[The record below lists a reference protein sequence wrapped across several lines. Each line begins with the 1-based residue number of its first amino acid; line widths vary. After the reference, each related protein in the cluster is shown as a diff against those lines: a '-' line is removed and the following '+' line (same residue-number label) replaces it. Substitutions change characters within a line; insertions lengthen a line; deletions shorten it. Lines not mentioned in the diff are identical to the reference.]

1 MAGAFSGHMVES
13 FSNTMQFGQPAT
25 PSIVTS
31 GAMMFDSGMHGC
43 GTSFM
48 PKPLFANPF
57 NGTIPEDSANR
68 IATLQAKLNK
78 KLGPEYISQRPGPAG
93 GPKLTYAEGWKII
106 NLANE
111 VFGFNGWSSN
121 VVNLTTDFVEYS
133 EESRRYNVGVTAILR
148 VTLRDGTHH
157 EDVGYGMLENSK
169 SKAAALDKCK
179 KEAVTDALKRT
190 LRNFGNLLGNC
201 LYDKAYAQE
210 VVKIKV
216 PPAKFDKSDLYR
228 RPEFE
233 EKPNMSTTPAPAP
246 VPQAMPEPTT
256 KRGDE
261 LHIKPEPQTPQGETP
276 MSYVP
281 RHLRQ
286 EIAAAQQLPSTPTH
300 KTTARESTSG
310 SRTTDTPPKRG
321 PRSLGVQ
328 KLAGLNTPIQTPP
341 GGPPMQSHAQYRQTE
356 RHPLAREAHTE
367 RKASFSD
374 VPPQVNA
381 ADDSQVD
388 FPSIG
393 DGEDSFHIN
402 SEDDAFL
409 AAVDLGEGDLGRP
422 IYFEEGLVST
432 DILND
437 LMIGGR
443 QEGMQLNVTAKSPI
457 IEPAPAQLH
466 GRANSSGSSLGGSSD
481 SHQGAGRGVT
491 LANAWS
497 GLQSNAQS
505 SNSSTGQHILQFR
518 NGQVN
523 SVSTSSTVAVP
534 LSVSSVP
541 GPSAQNTK
549 QPGGMSMGGLNLPPG
564 MKPPFQKQVAKPIIL
579 PLAQRAAGN
588 QVGPSTNVL
597 KRNVD
602 IMQGSSSSR
611 PPMQGMGLARQQQ
624 QDAGV
629 RRQPHA
635 HPDISEGGDTKKMKR

>member
-1 MAGAFSGHMVES
+1 MAGAFSGHMLES
-13 FSNTMQFGQPAT
+13 FSNMQSGQPYT

-43 GTSFM
+43 DTPFM
-48 PKPLFANPF
+48 SKPLFANPF
-57 NGTIPEDSANR
+57 NGSIPEDSATR

-93 GPKLTYAEGWKII
+93 CPKLTYAEGWKII

-233 EKPNMSTTPAPAP
+233 EKPDISTTPAPAP

-256 KRGDE
+256 KREDK
-261 LHIKPEPQTPQGETP
+261 LYIKTEPQTPQGETP
-276 MSYVP
+276 ITYVP

-286 EIAAAQQLPSTPTH
+286 EIAAAGQSPSTPTH
-300 KTTARESTSG
+300 KDPARASTSR
-310 SRTTDTPPKRG
+310 SRTTDTPPNRG
-321 PRSLGVQ
+321 PQSLGVQ
-328 KLAGLNTPIQTPP
+328 KLAGLNTPIQTPSGRP
-341 GGPPMQSHAQYRQTE
+341 SIQSHAQYRQTE
-356 RHPLAREAHTE
+356 RHPLAREPPTE
-367 RKASFSD
+367 RKVSFAD
-374 VPPQVNA
+374 VPPQANA
-381 ADDSQVD
+381 ADDYQVD
-388 FPSIG
+388 LPGVG

-422 IYFEEGLVST
+422 IDFEEGLGSVDT
-432 DILND
+432 LND
-437 LMIGGR
+437 SMI
-443 QEGMQLNVTAKSPI
+443 EGEQAEIRSNVAAQSPI
-457 IEPAPAQLH
+457 IRPAPAQVH
-466 GRANSSGSSLGGSSD
+466 GRASSGSSSGGSSD
-481 SHQGAGRGVT
+481 SHRGVGRGAA
-491 LANAWS
+491 LANAWN
-497 GLQSNAQS
+497 GLQSNARS
-505 SNSSTGQHILQFR
+505 SNSSMGQHTPQFR

-523 SVSTSSTVAVP
+523 SVSTSSTVAVS
-534 LSVSSVP
+534 LSVSSVA
-541 GPSAQNTK
+541 GPLAQDTK
-549 QPGGMSMGGLNLPPG
+549 RSEGMLMGGLNLSSG
-564 MKPPFQKQVAKPIIL
+564 MKPPFQQQVVKPVMP
-579 PLAQRAAGN
+579 PLVQRTAGN
-588 QVGPSTNVL
+588 QAGPSTNIL

-602 IMQGSSSSR
+602 VMQGSSSSR
-611 PPMQGMGLARQQQ
+611 PPMQGMGLAQQQ
-624 QDAGV
+624 QQNAGA
-629 RRQPHA
+629 RRQSHA
-635 HPDISEGGDTKKMKR
+635 NPNIGEGGDTKKMKR